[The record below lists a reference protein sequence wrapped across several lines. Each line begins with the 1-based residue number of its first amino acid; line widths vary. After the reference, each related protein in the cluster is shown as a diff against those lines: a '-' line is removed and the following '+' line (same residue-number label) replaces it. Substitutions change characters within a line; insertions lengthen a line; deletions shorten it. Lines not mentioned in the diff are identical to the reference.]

1 MNKSKA
7 KTVDEYIAGFS
18 KPVQTKLKIIRK
30 IVKKNAPEATEKIGY
45 GIPSYNYLG
54 MLIYFAA
61 YEKHIGL
68 YAMPSTILHFEKQL
82 TKYSTTK
89 GTIRF
94 DIDTALPESLITKIV
109 KFRVKENF
117 EKKKIK
123 KNKPNM
129 FR

>member
-7 KTVDEYIAGFS
+7 KTVDEYISGFS

-54 MLIYFAA
+54 MLLYFAA

-82 TKYSTTK
+82 TKYSTSK

>member
-7 KTVDEYIAGFS
+7 KTVDEYIASFS
-18 KPVQTKLKIIRK
+18 KPVQIKLKTIRK
-30 IVKKNAPEATEKIGY
+30 IVKKNAPDALEKIGY
-45 GIPSYNYLG
+45 GIPAYNYLG
-54 MLIYFAA
+54 MLLYFAA

-68 YAMPSTILHFEKQL
+68 YAMPSTVVHFEKQL
-82 TKYSTTK
+82 AKYSTSK

-94 DIDTALPESLITKIV
+94 EIDKALPEALITKIV

-117 EKKKIK
+117 DKKKLK